1 MLTTYGSRLQY
12 LRLAQ
17 FSHRIIDLL
26 YRYLDKESAE
36 GLTDNLQRAVKALD
50 ALKTG
55 DLYRFGHHRA
65 AAFSS
70 YEQVHTATVW
80 SDQDLDDA
88 IALMKRIIDEP
99 AERRI
104 AKRQIER
111 LIDLLGQL
119 RARALWNFEQ
129 NAGPESGPVA
139 RLAAAG
145 R

>member
-17 FSHRIIDLL
+17 FSHRLIDLL
-26 YRYLDKESAE
+26 YRYLDRESTE
-36 GLTDNLQRAVKALD
+36 GLKENLQRAVGALD
-50 ALKTG
+50 ALKRG

-70 YEQVHTATVW
+70 YEQVHTANVW
-80 SDQDLDDA
+80 SEGDLDEA

-99 AERRI
+99 AERRMG
-104 AKRQIER
+104 KRHIER
-111 LIDLLGQL
+111 LIGLLGQL

-129 NAGPESGPVA
+129 NARPEGGPVA
-139 RLAAAG
+139 RLAVA

>member
-17 FSHRIIDLL
+17 FSHRLIDLV
-26 YRYLDKESAE
+26 YRYLDEESTE
-36 GLTDNLQRAVKALD
+36 GLKDNLQRAVGALD
-50 ALKTG
+50 ALKRG
-55 DLYRFGHHRA
+55 DLYKFGHHRA

-80 SDQDLDDA
+80 SDRDLEDA
-88 IALMKRIIDEP
+88 IALMKKIIDEP
-99 AERRI
+99 ADRRI
-104 AKRQIER
+104 PRRQIER

-119 RARALWNFEQ
+119 RARALWNFDQ
-129 NAGPESGPVA
+129 NARPEGGPVA
-139 RLAAAG
+139 RLAAA